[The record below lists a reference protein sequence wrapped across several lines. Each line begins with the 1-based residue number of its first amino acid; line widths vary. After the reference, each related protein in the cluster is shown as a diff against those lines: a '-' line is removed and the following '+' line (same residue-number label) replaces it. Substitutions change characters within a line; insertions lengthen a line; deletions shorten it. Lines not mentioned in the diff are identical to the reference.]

1 MYLIE
6 MLNSFYMKL
15 IWKKMQLDL
24 KEAVL
29 MEVMAHFQDTEING
43 SK

>member
-1 MYLIE
+1 VYLIE
-6 MLNSFYMKL
+6 MLNSLYMKL

-24 KEAVL
+24 IEAVL
-29 MEVMAHFQDTEING
+29 MEMMAHVQDMKISG